1 MSFKFKLDF
10 NIWSAQDRLE
20 AIRSIDLAS
29 LNQKELETVSNY
41 ILYGKDA
48 DGTSVVDRKEIQIQ
62 TKFDSYKKKKE
73 VSLDE
78 LLESPT
84 FDETILQKNRTIYKK
99 GTPSIDR
106 TKAAEIPGMVE
117 LWKEIER
124 FDSILQQ
131 NKGKIPMEKGTPEL
145 SLREQYFLNHYVI

>member
-1 MSFKFKLDF
+1 MGFKFKLDF

-20 AIRSIDLAS
+20 AIKSIDLAS

-41 ILYGKDA
+41 VLYGKDA
-48 DGTSVVDRKEIQIQ
+48 DGTSVVDRKEVQIQ

-99 GTPSIDR
+99 SIPSIDR
-106 TKAAEIPGMVE
+106 AKAAEIPGMVE

-124 FDSILQQ
+124 FDSILQ
-131 NKGKIPMEKGTPEL
+131 
-145 SLREQYFLNHYVI
+145 